1 MNKKLLNNTLIALLL
16 SITIFS
22 VFKYVS
28 SVKERYDLLNSLN
41 QTKELA
47 AVLANEKQGL
57 LQELEK
63 EKELQKQLSQE
74 NSALKDNL
82 RLSEEKVAKLD
93 TDFTQAQKD
102 IEQLASRFSILK
114 AENKALIDKNSKLG
128 SKINGFSQENE
139 RLKVKLSSIA
149 ELKKAIRELKKQV
162 YKVGVIV
169 KQKVEAERTMEGNRG
184 YLIKDGRFTYPARI
198 KIEVTPAP
206 VKK

>member
-57 LQELEK
+57 LQDLEK
-63 EKELQKQLSQE
+63 EKELQKQLNQE

-82 RLSEEKVAKLD
+82 RLSEEKIAKLD

-114 AENKALIDKNSKLG
+114 AENKALIDKNSRLG
-128 SKINGFSQENE
+128 SKVNGFSQENE
-139 RLKVKLSSIA
+139 RLKVKLNSIA
-149 ELKKAIRELKKQV
+149 ELKKAIRELKKQA

-169 KQKVEAERTMEGNRG
+169 KQKLEAKRAMEGNRG

>member
-82 RLSEEKVAKLD
+82 RLSEEKAAKLD

-102 IEQLASRFSILK
+102 IDQLASRFSILK
-114 AENKALIDKNSKLG
+114 AENKALIDKNSRLG
-128 SKINGFSQENE
+128 SKVNGFSQENE
-139 RLKVKLSSIA
+139 RLKVKLNSIA
-149 ELKKAIRELKKQV
+149 ELKKAIRELKKQA

-169 KQKVEAERTMEGNRG
+169 KQKAEAKRAMEGNRG